1 MTERETFV
9 LIERYLAGEL
19 SRAEEFDFEQHRQ
32 NDPVFAERYRDYQE
46 FHGAMQV
53 YKARTNLKQKLN
65 AIHAEE
71 FAPAVTPEP
80 AAPQPKPTL
89 STWRVFWKEHYA
101 TMAVAASVAVIT
113 VFGSLLSVD
122 AWRSVKKQQNAR
134 YSELRREVDQIK
146 RSQRALIQDIST
158 IPPVRNSKTDVRPA
172 SFSGTGFLLNADG
185 YFVTSYHVIKDA
197 DSVYIENHKGL
208 RYKVK
213 EVYKDKLHDLAIL
226 KIADSNFTSFGYL
239 PYAFKSSP
247 ADLGEKVYTLGFPRE
262 DMVYGEGSLSSR
274 SGFEGDTTAYQ
285 ISIPVNPGNS
295 GGPLIDSQGNLIG
308 VISGKQIGQEGTAFA
323 VKSAYLKEL
332 IHKMR
337 QDTVTEPIY
346 LSGRNN
352 LVGLARTQ
360 QIKKLQDYV
369 FMVKIYN

>member
-9 LIERYLAGEL
+9 LIERYLSGEL
-19 SRAEEFDFEQHRQ
+19 SGEEQFDFDQHRR
-32 NDPVFAERYRDYQE
+32 NDPVFADRYRDYQE

-53 YKARTNLKQKLN
+53 YKTRTALKQKLEV
-65 AIHAEE
+65 IHAAEI
-71 FAPAVTPEP
+71 TPSL
-80 AAPQPKPTL
+80 APKPAEL
-89 STWRVFWKEHYA
+89 PIIPSSWRVFWNQHFA

-113 VFGSLLSVD
+113 VFGSLLSID

-146 RSQRALIQDIST
+146 RSQRELIQDISG
-158 IPPVRNSKTDVRPA
+158 IPPVRNSQKDVRPA

-226 KIADSNFTSFGYL
+226 KIVDSNFTSLGYL

-247 ADLGEKVYTLGFPRE
+247 ADLGDKVYTLGFPRE

-323 VKSAYLKEL
+323 VKSAYLKDL
-332 IHKMR
+332 IQGMGK
-337 QDTVTEPIY
+337 DTLTEPIY
-346 LSGRNN
+346 LSRRNN
-352 LVGLARTQ
+352 LAGLARTQ

>member
-19 SRAEEFDFEQHRQ
+19 TRTEEFDFDQYRK

-46 FHGAMQV
+46 FYGAMQV
-53 YKARTNLKQKLN
+53 YKTRTNLKNKLET
-65 AIHAEE
+65 IHAAE
-71 FAPAVTPEP
+71 FTPAETSQLTASQPTP
-80 AAPQPKPTL
+80 

-101 TMAVAASVAVIT
+101 TMAVAASVAIIT
-113 VFGSLLSVD
+113 VFGSLLSID

-146 RSQRALIQDIST
+146 RSQKALIQDFST
-158 IPPVRNSKTDVRPA
+158 IPPVRNSKADVRPA

-197 DSVYIENHKGL
+197 DSVYIENKKGL

-226 KIADSNFTSFGYL
+226 KIADSNFTSLGYL
-239 PYAFKSSP
+239 PYAFKSSS

-323 VKSAYLKEL
+323 IKSAYLKEL
-332 IHKMR
+332 IQKMR
-337 QDTVTEPIY
+337 KDTVTEPVY
-346 LSGRNN
+346 LSSRNN
-352 LVGLARTQ
+352 LAGLARTQ

>member
-19 SRAEEFDFEQHRQ
+19 SRAEQFDFEQHRK

-46 FHGAMQV
+46 FHDAMQV
-53 YKARTNLKQKLN
+53 YKTRTALKKKLE
-65 AIHAEE
+65 AIHTAEIE
-71 FAPAVTPEP
+71 TLVVPESIE
-80 AAPQPKPTL
+80 PQSTL
-89 STWRVFWKEHYA
+89 SPWRVFWNQHFA

-146 RSQRALIQDIST
+146 RSQRELIQDISVL
-158 IPPVRNSKTDVRPA
+158 PPVRNSKKDLRPA

-213 EVYKDKLHDLAIL
+213 EVYKDKQHDLAIL
-226 KIADSNFTSFGYL
+226 KIADSTFTSLGYL
-239 PYAFKSSP
+239 PYAFKSSS

-323 VKSAYLKEL
+323 VKSAYLKNL
-332 IHKMR
+332 IQVVGK
-337 QDTVTEPIY
+337 DTLNEPIY
-346 LSGRNN
+346 LSRRNT
-352 LVGLARTQ
+352 LAGLARTQ